1 MDLILEYGT
10 PSDDE
15 DEAGSESG
23 EGSMPLV
30 GPSPAGVDEAPLGPG
45 ALAASAAVIH
55 TVTHAPRRP
64 RARRAA
70 PPAVWVCLPALFRA
84 KTTPGHPSLQ
94 SPRLGSEAGHR
105 GTTAATRL
113 ASFLG

>member
-10 PSDDE
+10 SSE
-15 DEAGSESG
+15 DEGKEGSESG
-23 EGSMPLV
+23 EGSMPQD
-30 GPSPAGVDEAPLGPG
+30 GPSPAGNEEVPLGPEP
-45 ALAASAAVIH
+45 LAASAAAIH
-55 TVTHAPRRP
+55 TLTHAP
-64 RARRAA
+64 AAA
-70 PPAVWVCLPALFRA
+70 PDTAGGPAGSLGVPAGTFPRQDD
-84 KTTPGHPSLQ
+84 PGHPSLQ

>member
-55 TVTHAPRRP
+55 TVTHAPASPPGTAGGPAGSLGVPAGTFP
-64 RARRAA
+64 RQDD
-70 PPAVWVCLPALFRA
+70 
-84 KTTPGHPSLQ
+84 PGHPSLQ